1 MLSVR
6 VAIGLQVA
14 PFHGAADGLF
24 GPLVF
29 FDVDGEE
36 TAAAGGSK
44 ANVFEVELIQHLIQN
59 LKKHLVGKD
68 LPGAGG
74 EVAAP
79 PRESNPKS
87 SGEVREGGE
96 VDADGA
102 GGGCSQFSVGWVAEC
117 ALKVS

>member
-1 MLSVR
+1 
-6 VAIGLQVA
+6 VA

-44 ANVFEVELIQHLIQN
+44 ANAFEVELIQYLIQN

-68 LPGAGG
+68 LGKDLPGDGG
-74 EVAAP
+74 EVVAL
-79 PRESNPKS
+79 PRKSNPKPC
-87 SGEVREGGE
+87 GEGREGGE
-96 VDADGA
+96 VDAGEA

-117 ALKVS
+117 SLKAL